1 MDGKE
6 WEQTSCGRQILR
18 KGTASVLITQLKMKQ
33 SCNSKNSIKK
43 KKKKAKKLKKEK
55 NKDRIWK
62 AKKKKLDDKV

>member
-18 KGTASVLITQLKMKQ
+18 KRTASVLITQLKMEQ
-33 SCNSKNSIKK
+33 SCNSKNLKK
-43 KKKKAKKLKKEK
+43 KKKKQKREK

-62 AKKKKLDDKV
+62 AKKRS

>member
-18 KGTASVLITQLKMKQ
+18 KRTASVLITQLKIEQ
-33 SCNSKNSIKK
+33 SCSSKKSKKEKK
-43 KKKKAKKLKKEK
+43 KQKKQKREK

-62 AKKKKLDDKV
+62 AKKRS